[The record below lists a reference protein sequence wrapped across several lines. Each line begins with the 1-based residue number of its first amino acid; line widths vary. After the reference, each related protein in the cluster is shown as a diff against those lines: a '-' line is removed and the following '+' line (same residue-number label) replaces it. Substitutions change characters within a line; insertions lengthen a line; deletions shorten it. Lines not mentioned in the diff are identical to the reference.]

1 MPPISTELVERDVDP
16 DFDPD
21 LEASPH
27 GVDQIDRSMA
37 EEEPTAQDIELGRM
51 ARLMRP
57 LLDDGG
63 PAASQIVMIILGSV
77 GVVLLAALAARAPG
91 ILGVAGMVLL
101 TGLIIVPFLLLLA
114 LARGLL
120 PSAQIQVA
128 QADSPVAT
136 ARRLAFD
143 LLDRSQVP
151 CLLTGR
157 EGNGL
162 YANDAFRSYFKVKG
176 KEAPGLESLFAQ
188 DEGMQ
193 AALYRLSRAASQGER
208 ASEQVLVQGASL
220 SALRDRADGSRWLE
234 IEIRPVEA
242 EVEHFLWEIYD
253 VTGDK
258 TQEALQE
265 VPLDERLVALNALPI
280 GVFAVDSE
288 GQVRFAN
295 RTFREWLTLSEDA
308 ALDLA
313 GLVSDPVTADRLKS
327 GADLTETEIDEGWIV
342 AFDLSD
348 EEVLDLRL
356 LPATDRLLPED
367 IEGAHAYLVTLPREL
382 GVGAMLA
389 TSQSAWD
396 GETQPMLSDLVND
409 APIGVVTVSSEGVVL
424 SSNPAFRE
432 MAAAPALPGDPL
444 QASLAEG
451 DRARVAELL
460 ASALDAGVRPKPLD
474 ISLAGDKGRSCQLF
488 INRIEDPSLF
498 GSAQAAAILY
508 FIDTTEQRA
517 LELQFT
523 QSQKM
528 QAVGQLA
535 GGVAHDFNNV
545 LTAIIGYCDLLLAQH
560 KVGDPSFADLNQIKQ
575 NANRAANLVRQLL
588 AFSRRQTLVP
598 RVLQL
603 SNAIAETEMLL
614 KRLLGEKI
622 EFVQKQQ
629 RDLGLVKVD
638 QGQLEQVVVNLAVNA
653 RDAMGDGGTLTISTY
668 NVSPDDVKALGHSM
682 MAPADFV
689 CLEVADTG
697 CGIAKENLANIFEPF
712 FTTKGVGQ
720 GTGLGLS
727 TVYGII
733 KQTGG
738 FIFPESEEG
747 VGTTFKI
754 YLPRHP
760 DEELPTD
767 ASAGKSEPKDL
778 SGEGTVLL
786 VEDEDAVRSFAARA
800 LTTRGYRVLEA
811 SNGEMGL
818 EIVEEEDG
826 NIDIMVSDVVM
837 PTMDG
842 PTMARHVKEKYPD
855 IKVIFI
861 SGYTED
867 AFEDDL
873 DRPED
878 FTFLPKPFSLKELAS
893 KVKEVLER

>member
-1 MPPISTELVERDVDP
+1 MDL

-21 LEASPH
+21 LEASGH
-27 GVDQIDRSMA
+27 GVDQIDRSLA
-37 EEEPTAQDIELGRM
+37 EEEPDVPVVANSRL
-51 ARLMRP
+51 ARFMQP
-57 LLDDGG
+57 LLEEGG
-63 PAASQIVMIILGSV
+63 PAASQVVMIILAAV

-120 PSAQIQVA
+120 PSAKLHVA
-128 QADSPVAT
+128 QSDSPVAT

-143 LLDRSQVP
+143 LLDRSLVP

-162 YANDAFRSYFKVKG
+162 YANEAFRSYFKVKG
-176 KEAPGLESLFAQ
+176 KEAPGLEVLFAQ
-188 DEGMQ
+188 DEDMQ
-193 AALYRLSRAASQGER
+193 AVLYRLSRCAVQGER
-208 ASEQVLVQGASL
+208 GSEQVLIQGASL
-220 SALRDRADGSRWLE
+220 NALRDRAEGSRWLE

-242 EVEHFLWEIYD
+242 EGEHFLWEVYD
-253 VTGDK
+253 ITDDK
-258 TQEALQE
+258 TEEALQE
-265 VPLDERLVALNALPI
+265 APPDERVVALDALPV
-280 GVFAVDSE
+280 GLFAVDNE
-288 GQVRFAN
+288 GRIRFAN
-295 RTFREWLTLSEDA
+295 QTFREWLSLGDGA
-308 ALDLA
+308 AVELEALI
-313 GLVSDPVTADRLKS
+313 SDPVTAERLKS
-327 GADLTETEIDEGWIV
+327 GADLTEAELDEGWIV
-342 AFDLSD
+342 AFDLSGD
-348 EEVLDLRL
+348 EVLDLRL
-356 LPATDRLLPED
+356 LPATDQLLPED
-367 IEGAHAYLVTLPREL
+367 AAGAHAYLVTLPREI
-382 GVGAMLA
+382 GVSDVLPAPVA
-389 TSQSAWD
+389 AWD
-396 GETQPMLSDLVND
+396 GDGPPMLSDLVDD
-409 APIGVVTVSSEGVVL
+409 APIGVVTVSADGVVL
-424 SSNPAFRE
+424 SSNPAFRD

-444 QASLAEG
+444 QASLAPV
-451 DRARVAELL
+451 DRSRVAALL
-460 ASALDAGVRPKPLD
+460 TAALEDETKPKPLD
-474 ISLAGDKGRSCQLF
+474 IQLAGENGRSCQLF
-488 INRIEDPSLF
+488 INRIENRALF

-508 FIDTTEQRA
+508 FIDTTDQRA

-622 EFVQKQQ
+622 EFVQNQQ

-668 NVSPDDVKALGHSM
+668 NVSEEDVAKLGHAM
-682 MAPADFV
+682 MPPADYV
-689 CLEVADTG
+689 CLEVTDTG

-760 DEELPTD
+760 DEELPTE
-767 ASAGKSEPKDL
+767 AGAGKSEMKDL

-786 VEDEDAVRSFAARA
+786 VEDEDAVRAFAARA
-800 LTTRGYRVLEA
+800 LSTRGYRVLEA

-818 EIVEEEDG
+818 EIVEEEEG

-842 PTMARHVKEKYPD
+842 PTMAKKVKEKYPG

-878 FTFLPKPFSLKELAS
+878 FTFLPKPFSLKELAT
-893 KVKEVLER
+893 KVKEVLAR